1 MMDVDGMFPTETSS
15 TPSAQGWLDTLPTE
29 IKILIMC
36 QLDDPSLPA
45 LIRASPIYRQIFKT
59 YRSEIHTAVT
69 LNTLR
74 ARKIDLELQTPL
86 CWLEVSTEVPE
97 PREYKYEPRSLESAM
112 FAYRRQFLRENPRRK
127 FSEHCYVCH
136 RLAAEY
142 ISCDENFA
150 YHHLQEAQNDQA
162 SEEGCVACREDV
174 IDGLEHQFMVSR
186 PIRLIPEH
194 CTALCTIQDVVGWYW
209 PDTEGEI
216 YCFERP
222 AAAAHR
228 FPLHTY
234 RLMIM
239 ESYCSEKK
247 FWEML
252 ASKMYAE
259 DPWFKELRA
268 RNKINKPRDIQYW
281 IELERNEPMDR
292 STLGAIHFSTTMDWI
307 DKEGLADA
315 WNWLRI

>member
-1 MMDVDGMFPTETSS
+1 MDVEGILSTETGP
-15 TPSAQGWLDTLPTE
+15 TPLARGCLDTLPTE

-36 QLDDPSLPA
+36 QLDDPTLPA

-59 YRSEIHTAVT
+59 YRSEVHTAVT

-74 ARKIDLELQTPL
+74 ARKIDLELQAPL
-86 CWLEVSTEVPE
+86 CWLEVSTKVPE
-97 PREYKYEPRSLESAM
+97 PREFRTLHCAIVV
-112 FAYRRQFLRENPRRK
+112 YRRQFLRENPRSR
-127 FSEHCYVCH
+127 FLEHCSVCH
-136 RLAAEY
+136 RLAVEY
-142 ISCDENFA
+142 ISCDESFA
-150 YHHLQEAQNDQA
+150 YHRLQEAQNDQDFERA
-162 SEEGCVACREDV
+162 CVACQEDV
-174 IDGLEHQFMVSR
+174 IDGLECQFMASR
-186 PIRLIPEH
+186 PIRLTPEH

-209 PDTEGEI
+209 PEFESEI

-222 AAAAHR
+222 AATAYR

-234 RLMIM
+234 KLMIM
-239 ESYCSEKK
+239 ESFCSERK

-259 DPWFKELRA
+259 DPWFKELRI

-281 IELERNEPMDR
+281 VELERNEPMDR
-292 STLGAIHFSTTMDWI
+292 STFGAIHFSTTLDWI